1 MNLSKYALSFCL
13 TTAPQFPHALK
24 YLLIALF
31 QNMMFDDS
39 SETGEATA
47 ATPTSQE
54 VHQLM
59 TTAISRRR
67 KVRERYPK
75 TQDGAASKREKLIA
89 QVPSSLCFSFF
100 LSCILLLAACAS
112 EPKLSPTQLAQE
124 YVVANSV
131 PMSQDFSSFILSDD
145 RTPDGLT
152 REAIESRIEWQY
164 MELPQQLSDRIVS
177 VHVIASADIPFD
189 NQLVKATLPFWLTFN
204 RETGLAMSATADRDA
219 SLAKVQVSGTQP
231 TPTVAFAPKTE
242 PTPMDGAPSTEQVPA
257 PRPGPTAE
265 PTASASVAPI
275 ISRELTDAISECIW
289 SVAHSVE
296 PPALPEDWLTHPQM
310 MEYLQTMEMDTPER
324 LHDVAKFD
332 VEGLADFGDY
342 SEVVY
347 LVWKGSDV
355 LNALTM
361 HYLFCKD
368 YWQGLEATEVT
379 GHDDAIAAVAECS
392 WQIAR
397 SDDLPVVPDGVQNLT
412 RYELKTEA
420 QAMVGL
426 SLNASRVDATFRASI
441 DDDGLP
447 AEIVAEDWHFVFCG
461 KEWEGDE

>member
-1 MNLSKYALSFCL
+1 M
-13 TTAPQFPHALK
+13 T
-24 YLLIALF
+24 
-31 QNMMFDDS
+31 
-39 SETGEATA
+39 
-47 ATPTSQE
+47 
-54 VHQLM
+54 

-67 KVRERYPK
+67 KVRECYPK
-75 TQDGAASKREKLIA
+75 TQDGATSKRAKRIA
-89 QVPSSLCFSFF
+89 QVPSSLGFSFF

-112 EPKLSPTQLAQE
+112 EPEVSPTELARK

-131 PMSQDFSSFILSDD
+131 PMSQDFSSFILLDD

-164 MELPQQLSDRIVS
+164 MEFPKQLSDRIVS
-177 VHVIASADIPFD
+177 VTVIASADIPFN
-189 NQLVKATLPFWLTFN
+189 NQLVKAKLPFRLTFN
-204 RETGLAMSATADRDA
+204 RRTGLASSATADRDA

-231 TPTVAFAPKTE
+231 TPTIAFAPKTE
-242 PTPMDGAPSTEQVPA
+242 PTPMDGSPSTEQVPA

-265 PTASASVAPI
+265 PTASASVAPV

-296 PPALPEDWLTHPQM
+296 PPALPEDWLTHPQA
-310 MEYLQTMEMDTPER
+310 MEHLRAKEMDTPER
-324 LHDVAKFD
+324 LHDAAKVE
-332 VEGLADFGDY
+332 VEGFADFGDY
-342 SEVVY
+342 SDAVY
-347 LVWKGSDV
+347 LVMQESDV
-355 LNALTM
+355 LSALTM

-368 YWQGLEATEVT
+368 YWQGFEATEVT
-379 GHDDAIAAVAECS
+379 GHDDAIAAVAKCS

-426 SLNASRVDATFRASI
+426 SLNASQADAIFRALI
-441 DDDGLP
+441 DIEGLP
-447 AEIVAEDWHFVFCG
+447 AEIVTEDWHFVFCG
-461 KEWEGDE
+461 KEWEGAE

>member
-1 MNLSKYALSFCL
+1 M
-13 TTAPQFPHALK
+13 T
-24 YLLIALF
+24 
-31 QNMMFDDS
+31 
-39 SETGEATA
+39 
-47 ATPTSQE
+47 
-54 VHQLM
+54 

-67 KVRERYPK
+67 RVRERYPK
-75 TQDGAASKREKLIA
+75 TQDGAASKREKRIA

-112 EPKLSPTQLAQE
+112 EPEVSPTELARK

-152 REAIESRIEWQY
+152 REAIESRIEWHY
-164 MELPQQLSDRIVS
+164 LELPKQVSDRIVS
-177 VHVIASADIPFD
+177 VLVIASADIPFN
-189 NQLVKATLPFWLTFN
+189 NQLVKAKLPFRLTFN
-204 RETGLAMSATADRDA
+204 RRTGLASSAMADRDA

-231 TPTVAFAPKTE
+231 TPTIAFAPKTE
-242 PTPMDGAPSTEQVPA
+242 PTPMDGSPSTEQVPA

-265 PTASASVAPI
+265 PTASASVAPV

-392 WQIAR
+392 WRIAR

-461 KEWEGDE
+461 KEWEGAE